1 MGFLNTID
9 DQAIIS
15 IWNKFDVFLIDEFK
29 KNNTD
34 LPEDDVNDAIE
45 DGKLTI
51 KWQEESPLEA
61 SEREEYL
68 VLNFGTEE
76 QIESFNKWKE
86 VE

>member
-9 DQAIIS
+9 EKALIA

-29 KNNTD
+29 KNNAD
-34 LPEDDVNDAIE
+34 LSEDDVKAAIK
-45 DGKLTI
+45 DGNLTI
-51 KWQEESPLEA
+51 KWQQESPLES

-76 QIESFNKWKE
+76 EIESFNKWKE

>member
-9 DQAIIS
+9 EQALIT

-34 LPEDDVNDAIE
+34 LPEDDVNDAIK

-51 KWQEESPLEA
+51 RWQEESPLEA

>member
-9 DQAIIS
+9 EQSLIS

-29 KNNTD
+29 KNNAD
-34 LPEDDVNDAIE
+34 LSEDDVKSAIK
-45 DGKLTI
+45 DGNLTI

>member
-9 DQAIIS
+9 EKALIA

-29 KNNTD
+29 KNNAD
-34 LPEDDVNDAIE
+34 LSEDDVNSAIK
-45 DGKLTI
+45 DGNLTI
-51 KWQEESPLEA
+51 KWQEESPLES

-76 QIESFNKWKE
+76 EIESFNKWKE

>member
-9 DQAIIS
+9 EQALIT
-15 IWNKFDVFLIDEFK
+15 IWNKFDVLLIDEFK
-29 KNNTD
+29 KNNAD
-34 LPEDDVNDAIE
+34 LPEDDLNAAIK
-45 DGKLTI
+45 DGNLTI
-51 KWQEESPLEA
+51 KWQEESPLES

>member
-9 DQAIIS
+9 EKALIA

-29 KNNTD
+29 KNNAD
-34 LPEDDVNDAIE
+34 LSEDDVKAAIK
-45 DGKLTI
+45 DGNLTI
-51 KWQEESPLEA
+51 KWQEESPLES

-76 QIESFNKWKE
+76 EIESFNKWKE

>member
-9 DQAIIS
+9 EKALIA

-29 KNNTD
+29 KNNAD
-34 LPEDDVNDAIE
+34 FSEDDVKSAIK
-45 DGKLTI
+45 DGNLTI

-86 VE
+86 VK

>member
-9 DQAIIS
+9 EKALIA

-29 KNNTD
+29 KNNAD
-34 LPEDDVNDAIE
+34 LSEDDVKAAIK
-45 DGKLTI
+45 DGNLTI
-51 KWQEESPLEA
+51 KWQNESPLES

-76 QIESFNKWKE
+76 EIESFNKWKE
-86 VE
+86 VK

>member
-9 DQAIIS
+9 EKALIA
-15 IWNKFDVFLIDEFK
+15 IWNKFDVFLIDKFK
-29 KNNTD
+29 KENLGLT
-34 LPEDDVNDAIE
+34 EDEVDSAIE
-45 DGKLTI
+45 NGNLTI
-51 KWQEESPLEA
+51 KWQESSPLEA

-86 VE
+86 VK